1 MAQRTDEGAQ
11 FMTASEIYTRLK
23 KSEKAVMRGISV
35 NKFARLLPE
44 LGQKVHTSL
53 GNGYYIVVT
62 E

>member
-1 MAQRTDEGAQ
+1 
-11 FMTASEIYTRLK
+11 MTASEIYTRLK